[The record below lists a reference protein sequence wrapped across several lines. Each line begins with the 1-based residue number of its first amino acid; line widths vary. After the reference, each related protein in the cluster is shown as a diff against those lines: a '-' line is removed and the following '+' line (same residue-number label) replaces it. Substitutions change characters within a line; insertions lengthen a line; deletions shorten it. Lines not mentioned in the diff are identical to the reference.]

1 MFLLRAN
8 LKWCKVLLFYKSAEW
23 TSPYGTSRHK
33 VCSPQKSVLFLSDI
47 FFMSS
52 CPSSEV
58 WSKIL
63 FACVVRQAEGT
74 HCRAGIHSPQQG
86 WELCTTRLDKQL
98 LFSYCPPPG
107 CKDPAKISSP
117 SQPWMEQCFLV
128 RGWRRFHPCWPFY
141 QRVLQNCWGT
151 NPAGRTQLPHCCWLY
166 DLKLQPESGWGAV
179 GFPVLFQSSPRLI
192 SSPAFPH
199 SLEMSRAIR

>member
-23 TSPYGTSRHK
+23 ISPYGTSRHK

-128 RGWRRFHPCWPFY
+128 GGWRRFHFTPVAPLPTCAPKLLRNKPC
-141 QRVLQNCWGT
+141 RK
-151 NPAGRTQLPHCCWLY
+151 NPTPTLLLAVWSEIAAWIWLR
-166 DLKLQPESGWGAV
+166 GC
-179 GFPVLFQSSPRLI
+179 GFPCPVPVQP
-192 SSPAFPH
+192 
-199 SLEMSRAIR
+199 